1 MLGQKG
7 GLLLVFL
14 VKNKMPLTVD
24 KLFEAAKFIRKS
36 GQIRPVMDVDVDDD
50 FGSLSQVLKSEKSI
64 KEQVLSGITNM
75 SLEATDKVV
84 EDMTL
89 LDATG
94 ASLTKTNLL
103 AKQVMDI
110 TIKSFIMSM
119 SHSRMTLAN
128 KLSPDELRQEPLKE
142 VEALFEA
149 LESNSAATSSEGV
162 SSEVHDTLRLD
173 PQLLSKFVKANPE
186 IVRDMIK
193 NDMPMTP
200 DSLERAFKL
209 NREPF
214 KLLTRIREMIDSV
227 DNTSVRDNLL
237 QKVASSSRIILNGE
251 EPMSV
256 LKETLSDIEREIH
269 ANNQQ
274 VTGNMSDTASD
285 IVKTMNHTQMLQ
297 VTEDYYQIPVM
308 MGSELSQLNMYIL
321 NNKEDS
327 LSAINGEMKVVMQFS
342 TRTMGK
348 VTAYLEFSGNL
359 LTMNLQSDDEGDKA
373 LLTSYESEIR
383 TLVESTNFGL
393 EGGVTYNQMSHKSPI
408 GKMTDDGE
416 QDNET
421 LDVVPAISKPKYEIE
436 V

>member
-1 MLGQKG
+1 M
-7 GLLLVFL
+7 
-14 VKNKMPLTVD
+14 D

>member
-1 MLGQKG
+1 
-7 GLLLVFL
+7 
-14 VKNKMPLTVD
+14 
-24 KLFEAAKFIRKS
+24 
-36 GQIRPVMDVDVDDD
+36 
-50 FGSLSQVLKSEKSI
+50 
-64 KEQVLSGITNM
+64 
-75 SLEATDKVV
+75 
-84 EDMTL
+84 
-89 LDATG
+89 
-94 ASLTKTNLL
+94 
-103 AKQVMDI
+103 
-110 TIKSFIMSM
+110 
-119 SHSRMTLAN
+119 
-128 KLSPDELRQEPLKE
+128 
-142 VEALFEA
+142 
-149 LESNSAATSSEGV
+149 
-162 SSEVHDTLRLD
+162 
-173 PQLLSKFVKANPE
+173 
-186 IVRDMIK
+186 
-193 NDMPMTP
+193 MTP

-393 EGGVTYNQMSHKSPI
+393 EGVTYNQMSHKSPI